1 MASVR
6 FNVTFSPDV
15 FERVNSYCKS
25 SGIPRSAFLQLAAG
39 QYLDAVDAIPSVN
52 KMLSAMSAIVDG
64 TFKGEISPDVAKE
77 RLDAISAS
85 YKALTGNEI

>member
-25 SGIPRSAFLQLAAG
+25 SGIPRSAFCSWLL
-39 QYLDAVDAIPSVN
+39 VSIW
-52 KMLSAMSAIVDG
+52 MLWMLCLV
-64 TFKGEISPDVAKE
+64 
-77 RLDAISAS
+77 
-85 YKALTGNEI
+85 

>member
-39 QYLDAVDAIPSVN
+39 QYLDAVDAMPSVN
-52 KMLSAMSAIVDG
+52 KMLAAIVDG